1 MHQQMLLASSVYTP
15 PATDPYWANVISLLR
30 FNGTDG
36 STTFTDE
43 VSGVTWSA
51 TSGAEIDTA
60 QSKFGGASGLFPA
73 GVNSGYGRI
82 DSNTDANFAL
92 GSGDWTIEGFL
103 FLNSSKSGARIILD
117 QRPLAN
123 GLYPTIYVDGGTLV
137 YYVNSAARITSA
149 VSAIST
155 SGVWQHWAICKASG
169 TTRMFIG
176 GTQSGGNYTDGNTY
190 AGNKFRYGNTSAAN
204 NFDNILGGWLDECRI
219 TEGVGRYTSDFTPP
233 PAPFPNS

>member
-1 MHQQMLLASSVYTP
+1 MLRRAMMAGAFTP
-15 PATDPYWANVISLLR
+15 PATDPHWANVISLLH
-30 FNGTDG
+30 FNGIDG

-51 TSGAEIDTA
+51 TSGAEIDTS

-82 DSNTDANFAL
+82 DSNTDAGFAL

-103 FLNSSKSGARIILD
+103 FLNYSKSGARIILD

-123 GLYPTIYVDGGTLV
+123 GLYPTIYVVDSKLV
-137 YYVNSAARITSA
+137 YFVDGRDRITSA

-155 SGVWQHWAICKASG
+155 SGVQQHWAICKASG

-176 GTQSGGNYTDGNTY
+176 GAQSGSDYTDGNTY
-190 AGNKFRYGNTSAAN
+190 GGNKFRYGNTSSAN
-204 NFDNILGGWLDECRI
+204 NFDNILDGWLDECRI
-219 TEGVGRYTSDFTPP
+219 TKGVARYTANFMPP
-233 PAPFPNS
+233 SAPFPNS